1 MTRPIPEAK
10 GHPLLGSAR
19 ELRRAPHSFLADLA
33 WQHGGIARFRVLHRQ
48 VIAVADPELA
58 QEILVSRWQR
68 YVRGRPSR
76 NIGIISNGLLALSG
90 EEWLER
96 RRLAQPAFNREML
109 NGVVTTTH
117 GCATALLAAWE
128 RERAR
133 DGTVALEPGMLRLS
147 MSMIARMLLSSEVS
161 EVSAERTGALLRRGL
176 ALIAT
181 RNRMIWPAP
190 LWLPT
195 PTNLGLRTVRR
206 ELDRFI
212 VSHLATRASEAAS
225 TTDLHAALRA
235 ARDPRTGKMFT
246 PEALLEETKTLF
258 FAGYETTATSLT
270 WTLYLLARHP
280 GVAEALFEE
289 FQRVLGGRGLATADL
304 PALPYARAVLQE
316 AMRLYPPVYTLPRR
330 ATAGDELGGYAIPA
344 GTPVLVS
351 ILGVHRAPV
360 WGADVA
366 AFRPDRFLD
375 PGWPRRA
382 FLPFGAGRHLCI
394 GADVAHVE
402 ILVALSVILR
412 RYRLA
417 TRSEVGVRPRI
428 TMVPDREIRLHL
440 EPR

>member
-10 GHPLLGSAR
+10 GHPLFGSAR
-19 ELRRAPHSFLADLA
+19 ELRRAPHSFPSDLA

-48 VIAVADPELA
+48 IVVIADPELA
-58 QEILVSRWQR
+58 QEVLVSRWQR

-76 NIGIISNGLLALSG
+76 NIGLISNGLLALSG
-90 EEWLER
+90 QEWLER

-109 NGVVTTTH
+109 NGVVSTTRACVTV
-117 GCATALLAAWE
+117 LLAAWE
-128 RERAR
+128 RAG
-133 DGTVALEPGMLRLS
+133 DGAVALEPGMLRLS
-147 MSMIARMLLSSEVS
+147 MSTIARMLLSADVS
-161 EVSAERTGALLRRGL
+161 EVSAERTAALLRRGL
-176 ALIAT
+176 ALIAK
-181 RNRMIWPAP
+181 RNTMIWPAP
-190 LWLPT
+190 PWLPT
-195 PTNLGLRTVRR
+195 PTNRGFRAVRR

-212 VSHLATRASEAAS
+212 VSHLATRASEASA

-235 ARDPRTGKMFT
+235 ARDPRTGKAFT
-246 PEALLEETKTLF
+246 AEALLEETKTLF

-289 FQRVLGGRGLATADL
+289 FQRVLGGRDLVMADL
-304 PALPYARAVLQE
+304 SALPYARAVLQE

-330 ATAGDELGGYAIPA
+330 TAAEDELGGYLIPA
-344 GTPVLVS
+344 GTPVLIS
-351 ILGVHRAPV
+351 ILGVHRAPA

-382 FLPFGAGRHLCI
+382 YLPFGAGRHLCI
-394 GADVAHVE
+394 GSDVAHVE
-402 ILVALSVILR
+402 SLVALSIILR

-417 TRSEVGVRPRI
+417 TPSEVGVRPRI
-428 TMVPDREIRLHL
+428 TMVPDGEIRLQL